1 MTEDFGFDNL
11 DLAENADPRVPV
23 VLVLDAS
30 DSMEELRPGEQRS
43 PLEAL
48 NGGLDKLVS
57 SLRSDPLA
65 RRRAEVSFVVYGT
78 EPAEPTPFATV
89 DDLVLPELSPMGVTA
104 TGEALEVALDHLEAR
119 KAVYKENG
127 IQYYR
132 PICLLLS
139 DGLSTD
145 DVSNASMRIKE
156 YTEKKKLT
164 FFPVAIEGADIDAL
178 TAISGKQAL
187 KLQGVK
193 FDELFQ
199 WLSASAASVSASQPG
214 DRVAAPSPEGWAE
227 L

>member
-1 MTEDFGFDNL
+1 M
-11 DLAENADPRVPV
+11 
-23 VLVLDAS
+23 
-30 DSMEELRPGEQRS
+30 
-43 PLEAL
+43 
-48 NGGLDKLVS
+48 
-57 SLRSDPLA
+57 
-65 RRRAEVSFVVYGT
+65 SFVVYGT

-132 PICLLLS
+132 PIVMLIS
-139 DGLSTD
+139 DGLPTSDITTAA
-145 DVSNASMRIKE
+145 NRIKE

-164 FFPVAIEGADIDAL
+164 FFPVAVEGADMDSL
-178 TAISGKQAL
+178 QSLSGKQAL